1 MNKWILI
8 IALFF
13 TAQSVVGKTYHYQY
27 TANCAAAYQ
36 HYMSLQPDKGR
47 AMLKKELIADPYNL
61 MATYIGDYEDCLHL
75 LFNGNPADY
84 AQLKN
89 HQSARLNLLERGD
102 KNSPWYR
109 LCKAGVYMHWAFVS
123 IRFNENFKAA
133 TNFRK
138 SYLLLKENK
147 KLFPSF
153 DYNDIFLGI
162 EEASAGAIPDS
173 YKWIASIFGV
183 SGNIEAGAGKLR
195 RFLDRHETTDPLYNE
210 AMIYYAYMG
219 YYLLSDKELAW
230 KMVSGNRFETDDN
243 LLNSFVKCNI
253 ALNYR
258 KAGEAI
264 NILKSAQAI
273 SGYSR
278 YPIFEYEY
286 GYALLHKQDDDAI
299 KHFNIFLRDYKGGLF
314 VKDTWQ
320 KLSYAYYLNGDMKN
334 ANYCKSKIN
343 SSGSLSTDA
352 DKQAM
357 RFAQQQTWPNKIL
370 LQAQLL
376 TDGGYFKEAHAL
388 LRKTPYA
395 FYTTIA
401 HKLEYHFRV
410 ARVYDELGDEDNA
423 VVNYNAAIRIGQNRQ
438 EQFAARAALQM
449 GFLNERMNRPDS
461 ALKMY
466 RLALS
471 MDDHD
476 FKNSIDQQAKAG
488 VSRLSK

>member
-8 IALFF
+8 LLLFL
-13 TAQSVVGKTYHYQY
+13 TTENVVAKTYHYQY

-36 HYMSLQPDKGR
+36 YYMALQPENGR
-47 AMLKKELIADPYNL
+47 AMLKKELISDPYNL

-147 KLFPSF
+147 RLFPSF
-153 DYNDIFLGI
+153 EYNDIFLGI
-162 EEASAGAIPDS
+162 EEASAGAIPDN

-183 SGNIEAGAGKLR
+183 SGNIEAGANKLK
-195 RFLDRHETTDPLYNE
+195 RFLYNHDAAAPLYNE

-230 KMVSGNRFETDDN
+230 RTVSGSKFETEDN

-264 NILKSAQAI
+264 NTLKQAQGI
-273 SGYSR
+273 NGYNR

-299 KHFNIFLRDYKGGLF
+299 KHFNNFLKEYKGVLF

-334 ANYCKSKIN
+334 ANYCKSKI
-343 SSGSLSTDA
+343 SVSGSQNTDA

-357 RFAQQQTWPNKIL
+357 RFAQQQSWPHKVL
-370 LQAQLL
+370 LQVQLL
-376 TDGGYFKEAHAL
+376 TDGGYFKEAYSL
-388 LRKTPYA
+388 LSKTPQNA
-395 FYTTIA
+395 YTTVT

-410 ARVYDELGDEDNA
+410 ARVYDELGNDDNA
-423 VVNYNAAIRIGQNRQ
+423 VSNYNAAIRIGKNRQ
-438 EQFAARAALQM
+438 EQFAARSALHL
-449 GFLNERMNRPDS
+449 GFLYEKMNRPDS

-466 RLALS
+466 HLALS
-471 MDDHD
+471 MEDHD